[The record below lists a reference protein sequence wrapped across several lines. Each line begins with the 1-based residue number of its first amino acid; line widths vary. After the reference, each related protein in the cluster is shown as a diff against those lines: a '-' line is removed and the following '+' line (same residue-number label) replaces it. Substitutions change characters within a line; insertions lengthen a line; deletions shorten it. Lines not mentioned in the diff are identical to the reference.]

1 MQKVIS
7 DKPKYVSEQTE
18 REAIITQKA
27 LWQTNPLN
35 RKNIKNCIESSN
47 RFLRVFRGVPIANL
61 NDAGDNHQED
71 KMGEL

>member
-1 MQKVIS
+1 MQSVIN

-35 RKNIKNCIESSN
+35 RKNINKCIKSSN
-47 RFLRVFRGVPIANL
+47 AILKLIRGLPLTNL
-61 NDAGDNHQED
+61 NDACENHPD
-71 KMGEL
+71 CINSMA